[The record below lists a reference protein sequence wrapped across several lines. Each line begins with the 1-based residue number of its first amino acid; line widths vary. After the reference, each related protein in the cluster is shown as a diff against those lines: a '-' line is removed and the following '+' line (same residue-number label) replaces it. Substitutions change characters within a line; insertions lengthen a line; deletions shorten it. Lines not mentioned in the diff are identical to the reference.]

1 MRKMHLKRKKNFKF
15 LSYFLFVI
23 ALFIIISFILKD
35 VKLSSNENFINQ
47 LLHNSNSHIVYN
59 VENDLFSEFINTI
72 NNIQL
77 SEPITILDK
86 VFAYE
91 KEPEATQVFA
101 YIQNNVVDNPR
112 VYIYSTHPNEGYLGE
127 KLEGYD
133 LDNTVIL
140 ASILLQE
147 KLNEKGIGTI
157 IEERSASEYI
167 KEHDL
172 DYNQSYLATREFLKE
187 KLEEHDFDLII
198 DLHRDA
204 VSKDITTTTIDNQD
218 YAKIM
223 FVANVNYKENIALAN
238 NLNNIIN
245 DRYPSL
251 SRGIYNKYIDNF
263 NQDLNSNVVL
273 IELGGNYNKME
284 EVLLSIDA
292 LANSIEELLK
302 WKMLN

>member
-1 MRKMHLKRKKNFKF
+1 MHLKRKKKF
-15 LSYFLFVI
+15 RFLNYLLFVI
-23 ALFIIISFILKD
+23 LLFMIINFILKD
-35 VKLSSNENFINQ
+35 IKLGSNTKFIDQ
-47 LLHNSNSHIVYN
+47 LFYQSNSHIVSKVDN
-59 VENDLFSEFINTI
+59 NLFSEFINTI

-77 SEPITILDK
+77 SNPITILDK

-91 KEPEATQVFA
+91 KEPDVTQAFA

-127 KLEGYD
+127 KVERYE

-157 IEERSASEYI
+157 VEERSASQYI
-167 KEHDL
+167 KEHNLNYD
-172 DYNQSYLATREFLKE
+172 QSYQATRVFLKNQ
-187 KLEEHDFDLII
+187 LENNDFDLII

-204 VSKDITTTTIDNQD
+204 VPKSTTTTVIDNQS
-218 YAKIM
+218 YAKVM

-238 NLNNIIN
+238 ELNSIIN
-245 DRYPSL
+245 NKYPTL
-251 SRGIYNKYIDNF
+251 SRGIYNKYVDNF
-263 NQDLNSNVVL
+263 NQDLDSNVIL
-273 IELGGNYNKME
+273 LELGGNYNKME
-284 EVLLSIDA
+284 EVLPTIDA

-302 WKMLN
+302 

>member
-1 MRKMHLKRKKNFKF
+1 MHLKRKKKF
-15 LSYFLFVI
+15 RFLNYLLFVI
-23 ALFIIISFILKD
+23 LLFMIINFILKD
-35 VKLSSNENFINQ
+35 IKLGSNTKFIDQ
-47 LLHNSNSHIVYN
+47 LFYQSNSHIVSKVDN
-59 VENDLFSEFINTI
+59 NLFSEFINTI

-86 VFAYE
+86 VFTYE
-91 KEPEATQVFA
+91 KEPNVTQAFA

-127 KLEGYD
+127 KVEGYE

-157 IEERSASEYI
+157 VEERSASQYI
-167 KEHDL
+167 KEHNLNYDK
-172 DYNQSYLATREFLKE
+172 SYQATRVFLKNQ
-187 KLEEHDFDLII
+187 LENNDFDLII

-204 VSKDITTTTIDNQD
+204 VPKSTTTTVIDNQS

-238 NLNNIIN
+238 ELNSIIN
-245 DRYPSL
+245 NKYPTL
-251 SRGIYNKYIDNF
+251 SRGIYNKYVDNF
-263 NQDLNSNVVL
+263 NQDLDSNVIL
-273 IELGGNYNKME
+273 LELGGNYNKME
-284 EVLLSIDA
+284 EVLPTIDA

-302 WKMLN
+302 

>member
-1 MRKMHLKRKKNFKF
+1 MHLKRKKKF
-15 LSYFLFVI
+15 RFLNYLLFVI
-23 ALFIIISFILKD
+23 LLFMIINFILKD
-35 VKLSSNENFINQ
+35 IKLDSNTKFIDQ
-47 LLHNSNSHIVYN
+47 LFYQSNSHIVSKVDN
-59 VENDLFSEFINTI
+59 NLFSEFINTI

-77 SEPITILDK
+77 SNPITILDK

-91 KEPEATQVFA
+91 KEPDVTQAFA

-127 KLEGYD
+127 KVEGYE

-157 IEERSASEYI
+157 VEERSASQYI
-167 KEHDL
+167 KEHNLNYD
-172 DYNQSYLATREFLKE
+172 QSYQATRVFLKNQ
-187 KLEEHDFDLII
+187 LENNDFDLII

-204 VSKDITTTTIDNQD
+204 VPKSTTTTVIDNQS

-238 NLNNIIN
+238 ELNSIIN
-245 DRYPSL
+245 NKYPTL
-251 SRGIYNKYIDNF
+251 SRGIYNKYVDNF
-263 NQDLNSNVVL
+263 NQDLDSNVIL
-273 IELGGNYNKME
+273 LELGGNYNKME
-284 EVLLSIDA
+284 EVLPTIDA

-302 WKMLN
+302 

>member
-1 MRKMHLKRKKNFKF
+1 M
-15 LSYFLFVI
+15 
-23 ALFIIISFILKD
+23 
-35 VKLSSNENFINQ
+35 
-47 LLHNSNSHIVYN
+47 
-59 VENDLFSEFINTI
+59 
-72 NNIQL
+72 
-77 SEPITILDK
+77 
-86 VFAYE
+86 
-91 KEPEATQVFA
+91 
-101 YIQNNVVDNPR
+101 
-112 VYIYSTHPNEGYLGE
+112 
-127 KLEGYD
+127 
-133 LDNTVIL
+133 

-187 KLEEHDFDLII
+187 KLEENDFDLII

-245 DRYPSL
+245 DKYPTL

-302 WKMLN
+302 

>member
-1 MRKMHLKRKKNFKF
+1 MHLKRKKKF
-15 LSYFLFVI
+15 RFLNYLLFVI
-23 ALFIIISFILKD
+23 LLFMIINFILKD
-35 VKLSSNENFINQ
+35 IKLGSNTKFIDQ
-47 LLHNSNSHIVYN
+47 LFYQSNSHIVSKVDN
-59 VENDLFSEFINTI
+59 NLFSEFINTI

-77 SEPITILDK
+77 SNPITILDK

-91 KEPEATQVFA
+91 KEPDVTQAFA

-127 KLEGYD
+127 KVEGYE

-157 IEERSASEYI
+157 VEERSASQYI
-167 KEHDL
+167 KEHNLNYD
-172 DYNQSYLATREFLKE
+172 QSYQATRVFLKNQ
-187 KLEEHDFDLII
+187 LENNDFDLII

-204 VSKDITTTTIDNQD
+204 VPKSTTTTVIDNQS
-218 YAKIM
+218 YAKVM

-238 NLNNIIN
+238 ELNSIIN
-245 DRYPSL
+245 NKYPTL
-251 SRGIYNKYIDNF
+251 SRGIYNKYVDNF
-263 NQDLNSNVVL
+263 NQDLDSNVIL
-273 IELGGNYNKME
+273 LELGGNYNKME
-284 EVLLSIDA
+284 EVLPTIDA

-302 WKMLN
+302 

>member
-1 MRKMHLKRKKNFKF
+1 MHLKRKKKF
-15 LSYFLFVI
+15 GFLNYLLFVI
-23 ALFIIISFILKD
+23 LLFMIINFILKD
-35 VKLSSNENFINQ
+35 IKLDSNTKFIDQ
-47 LLHNSNSHIVYN
+47 LFYQSNSHIVSKVDN
-59 VENDLFSEFINTI
+59 NLFSEFINTI

-77 SEPITILDK
+77 SNPITILDK
-86 VFAYE
+86 VFTYE
-91 KEPEATQVFA
+91 KEPDVTQAFA

-127 KLEGYD
+127 KVEGYE

-157 IEERSASEYI
+157 VEERSASQYI
-167 KEHDL
+167 KEHNLNYD
-172 DYNQSYLATREFLKE
+172 QSYQATRVFLKNQL
-187 KLEEHDFDLII
+187 KNNDFDLII

-204 VSKDITTTTIDNQD
+204 VPKSTTTTVIDNQS

-238 NLNNIIN
+238 ELNSIIN
-245 DRYPSL
+245 NKYPTL
-251 SRGIYNKYIDNF
+251 SRGIYNKYVDNF
-263 NQDLNSNVVL
+263 NQDLDSNVIL
-273 IELGGNYNKME
+273 LELGGNYNKME
-284 EVLLSIDA
+284 EVLPTIDA

-302 WKMLN
+302 

>member
-1 MRKMHLKRKKNFKF
+1 MHLKRKKKF
-15 LSYFLFVI
+15 RFLNYLLFVI
-23 ALFIIISFILKD
+23 LLFMIINFILKD
-35 VKLSSNENFINQ
+35 IKLGSNTKFIDQ
-47 LLHNSNSHIVYN
+47 LFYQSNSHIVSKVDN
-59 VENDLFSEFINTI
+59 NLFSEFINTI

-77 SEPITILDK
+77 SNPITILDK

-91 KEPEATQVFA
+91 KEPDVTQAFA

-127 KLEGYD
+127 KVEGYE

-157 IEERSASEYI
+157 VEERSASQYI
-167 KEHDL
+167 KEHNLNYD
-172 DYNQSYLATREFLKE
+172 QSYQATRVFLKNQ
-187 KLEEHDFDLII
+187 LENNDFDLII

-204 VSKDITTTTIDNQD
+204 VPKSTTTTVIDNQS

-238 NLNNIIN
+238 ELNSIIN
-245 DRYPSL
+245 NKYPTL
-251 SRGIYNKYIDNF
+251 SRGIYNKYVDNF
-263 NQDLNSNVVL
+263 NQDLDSNVIL
-273 IELGGNYNKME
+273 LELGGNYNKME
-284 EVLLSIDA
+284 EVLPTIDA

-302 WKMLN
+302 

>member
-1 MRKMHLKRKKNFKF
+1 MHLKRKKKF
-15 LSYFLFVI
+15 RFLNYLLFVI
-23 ALFIIISFILKD
+23 LLFMIINFILKD
-35 VKLSSNENFINQ
+35 IKLDSNTKFIDQ
-47 LLHNSNSHIVYN
+47 LFYQSNSHIVSKVDN
-59 VENDLFSEFINTI
+59 NLFSEFINTI

-77 SEPITILDK
+77 SNPITILDK
-86 VFAYE
+86 VFTYE
-91 KEPEATQVFA
+91 KEPDVTQAFA

-127 KLEGYD
+127 KVEGYE

-157 IEERSASEYI
+157 VEERSASQYI
-167 KEHDL
+167 KEHNLNYD
-172 DYNQSYLATREFLKE
+172 QSYQATRVFLKNQ
-187 KLEEHDFDLII
+187 LENNDFDLII

-204 VSKDITTTTIDNQD
+204 VPKSTTTTVIDNQS

-238 NLNNIIN
+238 ELNSIIN
-245 DRYPSL
+245 NKYPTL
-251 SRGIYNKYIDNF
+251 SRGIYNKYVDNF
-263 NQDLNSNVVL
+263 NQDLDSNVIL
-273 IELGGNYNKME
+273 LELGGNYNKME
-284 EVLLSIDA
+284 EVLPTIDA

-302 WKMLN
+302 

>member
-1 MRKMHLKRKKNFKF
+1 MHLKRKKKF
-15 LSYFLFVI
+15 RFLNYLLFVI
-23 ALFIIISFILKD
+23 LLFMIINFILKD
-35 VKLSSNENFINQ
+35 IKLGSNTKFIDQ
-47 LLHNSNSHIVYN
+47 LFYQSNSHIVSKVDN
-59 VENDLFSEFINTI
+59 NLFSEFINTI

-86 VFAYE
+86 VFTYE
-91 KEPEATQVFA
+91 KEPNVTQAFA

-127 KLEGYD
+127 KVEGYE

-157 IEERSASEYI
+157 VEERSASQYI
-167 KEHDL
+167 KEHNLNYD
-172 DYNQSYLATREFLKE
+172 QSYQATRVFLKNQ
-187 KLEEHDFDLII
+187 LENNDFDLII

-204 VSKDITTTTIDNQD
+204 VPKSTTTTVIDNQS

-238 NLNNIIN
+238 ELNSIIN
-245 DRYPSL
+245 NKYPTL
-251 SRGIYNKYIDNF
+251 SRGIYNKYVDNF
-263 NQDLNSNVVL
+263 NQDLDSNVIL
-273 IELGGNYNKME
+273 LELGGNYNKME
-284 EVLLSIDA
+284 EVLPTIDA

-302 WKMLN
+302 

>member
-1 MRKMHLKRKKNFKF
+1 MHLKRKKKF
-15 LSYFLFVI
+15 RFLNYLLFVI
-23 ALFIIISFILKD
+23 LLFMIINFILKD
-35 VKLSSNENFINQ
+35 IKLGSNTKFIDQ
-47 LLHNSNSHIVYN
+47 LFYQSNSHIVSKVDN
-59 VENDLFSEFINTI
+59 NLFSEFINTI

-91 KEPEATQVFA
+91 KEPDVTQAFA

-127 KLEGYD
+127 KVEGYE

-157 IEERSASEYI
+157 VEERSASQYI
-167 KEHDL
+167 KEHNLNYD
-172 DYNQSYLATREFLKE
+172 QSYQATRVFLKNQ
-187 KLEEHDFDLII
+187 LENNDFDLII

-204 VSKDITTTTIDNQD
+204 VPKSTTTTVIDNQS
-218 YAKIM
+218 YAKVM

-238 NLNNIIN
+238 ELNSIIN
-245 DRYPSL
+245 NKYPTL
-251 SRGIYNKYIDNF
+251 SRGIYNKYVDNF
-263 NQDLNSNVVL
+263 NQDLDSNVIL
-273 IELGGNYNKME
+273 LELGGNYNKME
-284 EVLLSIDA
+284 EVLPTIDA

-302 WKMLN
+302 